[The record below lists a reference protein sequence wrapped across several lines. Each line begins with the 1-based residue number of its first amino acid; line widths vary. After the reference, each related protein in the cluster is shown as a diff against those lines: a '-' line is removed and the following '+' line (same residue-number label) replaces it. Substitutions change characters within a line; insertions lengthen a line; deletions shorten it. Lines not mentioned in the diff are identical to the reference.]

1 MITRFLIRRIL
12 LGLLTLLAVSIVVFL
27 ATQALPGD
35 AAVIKLA
42 RAKTPQALAAL
53 RAHFHLNEPIYK
65 QYVGWLGNTLQGNL
79 GTSFLQSVPV
89 TQVISNPASN
99 TLVLAVYAAIIGLP
113 LGLVIGIISAVK
125 RAKTFDNVATVGLL
139 ALAAMPEFV
148 IGILLILLL
157 ATSVFRVFPAVSILN
172 PGQSAAAQLKLVTLP
187 AITLAFAIAP
197 YVGRMIRASMIEV
210 LESDYVT
217 MARLK
222 GVKEWR
228 VVVQHALVNGA
239 GPSIQA
245 TAISLAYLAG
255 GVVVVESVF
264 RYPGLGSELV
274 SAVQNRDIPVV
285 QAIVLIFA
293 AVYVIV
299 NILADLTTVLITPR
313 LRTAG
318 TQ

>member
-1 MITRFLIRRIL
+1 
-12 LGLLTLLAVSIVVFL
+12 VVIFL

-42 RAKTPQALAAL
+42 RARTPQALAAL
-53 RAHFHLNEPIYK
+53 RAHFHLNESLPA
-65 QYVGWLGNTLQGNL
+65 QYWGWLKNSIQGNL

-99 TLVLAVYAAIIGLP
+99 TLWLAVYAAIIGLP
-113 LGLVIGIISAVK
+113 LGFAIGIISAVK
-125 RAKTFDNVATVGLL
+125 RAKAFDNVSTLALL
-139 ALAAMPEFV
+139 AVAAMPEFV
-148 IGILLILLL
+148 IGILLILLF
-157 ATSVFRVFPAVSILN
+157 ATSVFRIFPAVSILN
-172 PGQSAAAQLKLVTLP
+172 PAQPAGAQLNLIALP
-187 AITLAFAIAP
+187 AITLALAIAP

-210 LESDYVT
+210 LESDYVS

-228 VVVQHALVNGA
+228 VVVQHALINGA

-245 TAISLAYLAG
+245 TAISIAYLAG

-274 SAVQNRDIPVV
+274 SAVQARDIPVV

-299 NILADLTTVLITPR
+299 NILADLITVLITPR

>member
-1 MITRFLIRRIL
+1 V
-12 LGLLTLLAVSIVVFL
+12 TLLLVSAVVFL

-42 RAKTPQALAAL
+42 RARTPQALAAL
-53 RAHFHLNEPIYK
+53 KAHFHLNEPLYT
-65 QYVGWLGNTLQGNL
+65 QYFGWLGNTLQGNL
-79 GTSFLQSVPV
+79 GTSFLESIPV
-89 TQVISNPASN
+89 TQVLSNPASN
-99 TLVLAVYAAIIGLP
+99 TFWLALYAAIIGLP
-113 LGLVIGIISAVK
+113 LGFAIGIISAVK
-125 RAKTFDNVATVGLL
+125 RGRAFDNAATVGLL
-139 ALAAMPEFV
+139 SVAALPEFV
-148 IGILLILLL
+148 LGILLILLL
-157 ATSVFRVFPAVSILN
+157 STSVLRLFPAVSILN
-172 PGQSAAAQLKLVTLP
+172 PSESAAVQLNDVALP
-187 AITLAFAIAP
+187 AITLALAIAP
-197 YVGRMIRASMIEV
+197 YVGRMIRASLIEV
-210 LESDYVT
+210 LESDYVS

-228 VVVQHALVNGA
+228 VVMHHALINGA

-274 SAVQNRDIPVV
+274 SAVQTLDIPVV

-293 AVYVIV
+293 AVYVVV

-318 TQ
+318 AQ